1 MRYKIVAF
9 ETPEFKA
16 PPHTI
21 YDPAENKH
29 VVSAK
34 LTQKINAID
43 DLVIT
48 VNKDSWLYNKSNIFI
63 VHVNVYNLSNE
74 NELTFRGRLIKTE
87 RKMTSSGE
95 FVQELTF
102 ESIMGY
108 LLDTLHYPSEDD
120 KQSKTAQ
127 EFMNEVVS
135 FHNDMVDPDKK
146 IYFDANFLD
155 ETIPD
160 DEAGNK
166 HKYDVDTTSSWEAIK
181 NEVLDRLGLYMRSSV
196 FVRDGKYVNLLE
208 ISKDIG
214 EKRNTAIEIGVNMQ
228 SASVSVDP
236 SNLFTCLIPLGATVE
251 DAEKSERTKARYIIG
266 KTEEPESWV
275 IENKELI
282 NKFGYI
288 YKSHVWEDVTDTAE
302 LKRLGEE
309 YMAKQIIAINNWQ
322 VDTFETDDVTFY
334 VGDKYKFVNDEIAI
348 SQYLRIME
356 KEIDITSPNNVTVK
370 IESTNSN
377 LTDFQLEQLRMNKQI
392 TELQR
397 EKSQDKRKIDKL
409 IEKIDQLKRDQLV
422 GAGSG
427 QTVAGGPTHA
437 VNGDWGPAIKH
448 ASDLMNA
455 NATDEE
461 IAHIKNVI
469 QHESGGSETVVNM
482 WDSNAQAGHPSK
494 GLLQYIDS
502 TFMSYALEGHTNILA
517 GFDQILALFND
528 SSWRSDLTLGGWG
541 PRGSRLYSKVPN
553 SEADASGGAKRL
565 QDEARK
571 YLGIKY
577 VWGGNRPIGSSPRS
591 GMDCSSFV
599 AQVYKDLG
607 ISVPA
612 YAVTTSLEP
621 MGHQISRSQVQAGD
635 MGFYGSHGAS
645 YHVTLAL
652 DNKRMIYEPAPGQ
665 SCMEQDIDAY
675 PPTWWIRNDDMARIV
690 AGN

>member
-108 LLDTLHYPSEDD
+108 LLDTLQYPWDDD
-120 KQSKTAQ
+120 KQLKTVQ

-166 HKYDVDTTSSWEAIK
+166 HKYDIDIISSWEAIK

-214 EKRNTAIEIGVNMQ
+214 EKQNTAIQIGVNMQ
-228 SASVSVDP
+228 SASVSIDP

-251 DAEKSERTKARYIIG
+251 DAEKSERTKARYVIG
-266 KTEEPESWV
+266 KDENPESWT

-288 YKSHVWEDVTDTAE
+288 YKAHVWEDVTDAAE

-322 VDTFETDDVTFY
+322 VDTFETDNVTFY

-427 QTVAGGPTHA
+427 QTVAGGPTEP
-437 VNGDWGPAIKH
+437 VNGDWGPVIEH
-448 ASDLMNA
+448 AARLMNVQIDSNGVNLVKA
-455 NATDEE
+455 Q
-461 IAHIKNVI
+461 IRL
-469 QHESGGSETVVNM
+469 ESGGNEKALGGTDGLADGRAS
-482 WDSNAQAGHPSK
+482 
-494 GLLQYIDS
+494 GLLQYKPG
-502 TFMSYALEGHTNILA
+502 TFNYYALEGHKDIWK
-517 GFDQILALFND
+517 GFDQLLAFFNIPD
-528 SSWRSDLTLGGWG
+528 ALNQITGQSGWSPHG
-541 PRGSRLYSKVPN
+541 EPRFSKVPN
-553 SEADASGGAKRL
+553 VEASGGAKRV

-571 YLGIKY
+571 YLGVRY
-577 VWGGNRPIGSSPRS
+577 VWGGNRPIGTNPRG

-599 AQVYKDLG
+599 AQVYHDLG

-612 YAVTTSLEP
+612 WAVTTSLEP
-621 MGHQISRSQVQAGD
+621 MGHEIPRSQVQAGD

-675 PPTWWIRNDDMARIV
+675 TPDWWIRNDDMARIV
-690 AGN
+690 AGE

>member
-1 MRYKIVAF
+1 MRYRIVAF
-9 ETPEFKA
+9 ETPEFNA
-16 PPHTI
+16 QAHTI
-21 YDPAENKH
+21 YDPRFNRLVPE
-29 VVSAK
+29 AK

-43 DLVIT
+43 DLVLT
-48 VNKDSWLYNKSNIFI
+48 VNKDSWLYNKSDVFKI
-63 VHVNVYNLSNE
+63 HVNVYNLSNS

-102 ESIMGY
+102 ESIIGY
-108 LLDTLHYPSEDD
+108 LLDSTIAPLTDNTGAITPRQLVEHIILS
-120 KQSKTAQ
+120 
-127 EFMNEVVS
+127 
-135 FHNDMVDPDKK
+135 HNDSMEDFKRLYLNPQFK
-146 IYFDANFLD
+146 D
-155 ETIPD
+155 ETIED
-160 DEAGNK
+160 DEPGGK
-166 HKYDVDTTSSWEAIK
+166 HTYDLDYKSSWDTLKSEI
-181 NEVLDRLGLYMRSSV
+181 LDRLGLYMRNT
-196 FVRDGKYVNLLE
+196 FTINDGHYENIVE
-208 ISKDIG
+208 IAKDIG
-214 EKRNTAIEIGVNMQ
+214 VERNQEIKIGINMQ

-236 SNLFTCLIPLGATVE
+236 SQIFTRLIPLGATTE
-251 DAEKSERTKARYIIG
+251 NPEKSDRTKTRLSIQRVNDG
-266 KTEEPESWV
+266 KTY
-275 IENKELI
+275 IENTELV
-282 NKFGYI
+282 NKFGII
-288 YKSHVWEDVTDTAE
+288 YKYNAWDDVTDANE
-302 LKRLGEE
+302 VKRLGED

-322 VDTFETDDVTFY
+322 VDTFETESTTFY
-334 VGDKYKFVNDEIAI
+334 VGDKYKFVNNEIAI

-356 KEIDITSPNNVTVK
+356 KEIDITSPNNVTLK
-370 IESTNSN
+370 IESTNSDF
-377 LTDFQLEQLRMNKQI
+377 TDFQLEQLRMNKQI
-392 TELQR
+392 AELQR

-461 IAHIKNVI
+461 VAHIKNVI

-541 PRGSRLYSKVPN
+541 PRGSRLYDKVPN
-553 SEADASGGAKRL
+553 SESSASGGAKRL

-571 YLGIKY
+571 YLGVKY
-577 VWGGNRPIGSSPRS
+577 VWGGNRPIGTNPRG

-612 YAVTTSLEP
+612 WAVTTSLEP
-621 MGHQISRSQVQAGD
+621 MGHEIPRSQVQAGD

-690 AGN
+690 AEN